1 MRHKSMIFLCMM
13 IFGLVLG
20 TSSAALAQYSLSL
33 EATSDGTTPKTQFDR
48 GENLY
53 LKIVLNNAAG
63 VAGCAFTLNYPTAVL
78 SPPATNSEGLPVN
91 LNDITSAFPFT
102 SGTTR
107 THRENSSEAGK
118 IYLAG
123 AEIHTT
129 LGGAKYQPGPI
140 TLFTVKFT
148 VKNDATFGAFNI
160 SLARTELFNP
170 GAGYGTDVDGDGVF
184 DPGDTK
190 GTVPVLVGAV
200 DKTHPNYN
208 NLSAAFPVLLDTAS
222 LAQTSPYV
230 LDGDTIDDAWE
241 IAQFGNLTAAT
252 DLTDFD
258 GDGYLDKYEQP
269 SQNNT
274 NPKVKDP
281 ADFSDP
287 TYNAAT
293 DTRAPYQVVFGDP
306 ASPGAG
312 AGETF
317 DMDVYYFTSNGA
329 QNLSGLTVRIHY
341 DSTKLTW
348 NSFSDLLATGLGT
361 PSSSPQNDV
370 SNFDSD
376 TSTDKYLVVPWSGGN
391 WPGAIC
397 TQQDPLKLYTVT
409 FTVAN
414 GLAEGTLSSIRFSA
428 TSIAAGYTF
437 SSVPAEFEVRLYDR
451 GDLNMDGEITAQD
464 AVDCFWLSLSPP
476 WNPQELSLGDFNQ
489 DGDITA
495 QDAVDI
501 FWESLR

>member
-13 IFGLVLG
+13 IIGLVLG

-48 GENLY
+48 GDVLY

-123 AEIHTT
+123 AEIHPT
-129 LGGAKYQPGPI
+129 LGGAKYEPGPI

-148 VKNDATFGAFNI
+148 VKNDATFGTFNI
-160 SLARTELFNP
+160 SLTRTELFNP

-200 DKTHPNYN
+200 DKNDPNYN

-230 LDGDTIDDAWE
+230 LDGDSIDDAWE

-274 NPKVKDP
+274 NPKVQNP

-287 TYNAAT
+287 TYDAAT
-293 DTRAPYQVVFGDP
+293 DTRVHQVVFGDP

-361 PSSSPQNDV
+361 PSSAPQNDGP
-370 SNFDSD
+370 NFDGD
-376 TSTDKYLVVPWSGGN
+376 ASTDKYLVVPWSGGN
-391 WPGAIC
+391 WPGDVC
-397 TQQDPLKLYTVT
+397 TQEDPLKLYTVT

-414 GLAEGTLSSIRFSA
+414 GLAEGTLSNIRFSA

-437 SSVPAEFEVRLYDR
+437 SSVPAEFEARLYDR

-464 AVDCFWLSLSPP
+464 AVDCFWLSFSPP
-476 WNPQELSLGDFNQ
+476 WTPQELSLGDFNQ